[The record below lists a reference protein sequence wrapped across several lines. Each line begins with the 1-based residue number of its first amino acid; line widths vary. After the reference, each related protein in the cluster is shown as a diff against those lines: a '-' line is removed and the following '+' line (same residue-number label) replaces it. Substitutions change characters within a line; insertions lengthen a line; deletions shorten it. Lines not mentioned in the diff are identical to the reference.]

1 MFAEE
6 RHLLILEAIEQ
17 FGKVTVDDLAS
28 QFSVTKATIRNDLK
42 KLEAK
47 ELLDRTYGGAMSKS
61 KIQVEV
67 NSDSRSDTN
76 KVDKIR
82 IGKKCAAL
90 IQHNQVVL
98 LDTGTTTVHIASA
111 LKDKKNLTVIT
122 NDFEIAKILELF
134 DGIKLYFL
142 GGFVKNQYHC
152 TYHDYYDA
160 VLKTLNVDIAFIGVN
175 AINSQGAFAA
185 DISLGKTKRLMCEQA
200 TRVVVCCDGDKFN
213 KKSLSCFVDLK
224 GINSIVTNQL
234 PSNYFEYNDIEFVI
248 AE

>member
-6 RHLLILEAIEQ
+6 RHLHILEAIEQ

-42 KLEAK
+42 KLESK
-47 ELLDRTYGGAMSKS
+47 ELLDRTYGGAISKS
-61 KIQVEV
+61 KIQIEV

-76 KVDKIR
+76 KVEKIK
-82 IGKKCAAL
+82 IGKKCATL
-90 IQHNQVVL
+90 IQDNQVIL
-98 LDTGTTTVHIASA
+98 LDTGTTTIHIANN

-122 NDFEIAKILELF
+122 NDFEIARILELF
-134 DGIKLYFL
+134 DGIKLFLL

-160 VLKTLNVDIAFIGVN
+160 ILKSLHVDIAFIGVN
-175 AINSQGAFAA
+175 AINPQGAFAA

-200 TRVVVCCDGDKFN
+200 SRVVVCCDSEKFN
-213 KKSLSCFVDLK
+213 KKSLSCFSDLK
-224 GINSIVTNQL
+224 SVDSIVTSRL
-234 PSNYFEYNDIEFVI
+234 PTSYYEYNDIEFLI

>member
-6 RHLLILEAIEQ
+6 RHLHIIEALEH
-17 FGKVTVDDLAS
+17 FGKVTVDDLAN

-42 KLEAK
+42 RLEAK
-47 ELLDRTYGGAMSKS
+47 DLLDRTYGGAMSKS

-76 KVDKIR
+76 KVEKIK
-82 IGKKCAAL
+82 IGKKCATL
-90 IQHNQVVL
+90 IQDNQVVL
-98 LDTGTTTVHIASA
+98 LDTGTTTIHIANS

-134 DGIKLYFL
+134 DGIKLFML

-160 VLKTLNVDIAFIGVN
+160 VLRTLNVDIAFIGIN
-175 AINSQGAFAA
+175 AINPQGAFAA

-200 TRVVVCCDGDKFN
+200 SRVVVCCDSEKFN
-213 KKSLSCFVDLK
+213 KKSLSCFADLK
-224 GINSIVTNQL
+224 SIDSIVTSRL
-234 PSNYFEYNDIEFVI
+234 PNNYFEYSDIEFVI
-248 AE
+248 TD